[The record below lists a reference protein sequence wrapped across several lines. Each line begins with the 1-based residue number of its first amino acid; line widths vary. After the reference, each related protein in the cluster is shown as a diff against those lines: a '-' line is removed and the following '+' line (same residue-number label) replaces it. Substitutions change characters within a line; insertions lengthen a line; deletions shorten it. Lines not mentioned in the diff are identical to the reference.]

1 MIKRN
6 IWLDGIMG
14 VVVGDALGVP
24 VEFYSQ
30 EELTEAP
37 VMGMEGYGTYN
48 MPAGTWSDDSS
59 MALATLD
66 SLRNGYDLKDIMD
79 KFVDWYEKGK
89 YTPHGKVFDVGLTCE
104 SAISAYM
111 NGTDLNSC
119 GKCEAY
125 DNGNGSLMRIMPIC
139 LYMYEKQKEEGISD
153 DEVIKVVHEVS
164 ALTHGHLRSKIACGI
179 YFYIIRNILDGKG
192 SLSERVQAGVSEAW
206 AYYEREPEGAI
217 EVEYYGRIKD
227 IETLKS
233 LPREEIHG
241 YGYVVPTIEA
251 ALWSLVKSE
260 SYAEAALTAV
270 NIGNDTDTVAAI
282 AGGLAGLYYGYEG
295 IPGEWL
301 AEIAC
306 REWIEGVCAEF
317 CNEAYRPIADE
328 GDTHNAGNEEMDALE
343 KSFCRR
349 MGVKNIEEYLPILVK
364 SIEEG
369 NTPRNFG
376 RKTLE
381 MLMKHLKIHGYLPEP
396 ESQPSDKDG
405 E

>member
-1 MIKRN
+1 MSVSVQKQLLLQADDAVKTAAYSPRKLVLIHS
-6 IWLDGIMG
+6 G
-14 VVVGDALGVP
+14 VLAALN
-24 VEFYSQ
+24 
-30 EELTEAP
+30 LL
-37 VMGMEGYGTYN
+37 
-48 MPAGTWSDDSS
+48 
-59 MALATLD
+59 ALALQ
-66 SLRNGYDLKDIMD
+66 
-79 KFVDWYEKGK
+79 FV
-89 YTPHGKVFDVGLTCE
+89 L
-104 SAISAYM
+104 SQAS
-111 NGTDLNSC
+111 
-119 GKCEAY
+119 
-125 DNGNGSLMRIMPIC
+125 
-139 LYMYEKQKEEGISD
+139 EG
-153 DEVIKVVHEVS
+153 
-164 ALTHGHLRSKIACGI
+164 
-179 YFYIIRNILDGKG
+179 
-192 SLSERVQAGVSEAW
+192 
-206 AYYEREPEGAI
+206 
-217 EVEYYGRIKD
+217 
-227 IETLKS
+227 
-233 LPREEIHG
+233 
-241 YGYVVPTIEA
+241 
-251 ALWSLVKSE
+251 
-260 SYAEAALTAV
+260 
-270 NIGNDTDTVAAI
+270 

-306 REWIEGVCAEF
+306 REWIEGMCAEF